1 MIQFKKKTKKPPR
14 PGQTANPAGTLSG
27 VWEGAPDCESGTASY
42 SNETSFAFFH
52 PHLNKNL
59 GGQNPQW
66 ELTIMMYDPEKSRP
80 LEKPHPPSFRKRVL
94 LTTEQAAEFL
104 GKSVS
109 AMTIDRCRC
118 VGPAYFKLG
127 RSVRYDLSDLE
138 AWLESCRIDP
148 ESI

>member
-1 MIQFKKKTKKPPR
+1 MMFDP
-14 PGQTANPAGTLSG
+14 
-27 VWEGAPDCESGTASY
+27 
-42 SNETSFAFFH
+42 
-52 PHLNKNL
+52 KN
-59 GGQNPQW
+59 
-66 ELTIMMYDPEKSRP
+66 SRP

-127 RSVRYDLSDLE
+127 RSVRYDLADLE

-148 ESI
+148 TEI

>member
-1 MIQFKKKTKKPPR
+1 
-14 PGQTANPAGTLSG
+14 
-27 VWEGAPDCESGTASY
+27 
-42 SNETSFAFFH
+42 
-52 PHLNKNL
+52 
-59 GGQNPQW
+59 
-66 ELTIMMYDPEKSRP
+66 MMYDPEKSRP

-118 VGPAYFKLG
+118 TGPVYYKLG
-127 RSVRYDLSDLE
+127 RSVRYDIEDLE

>member
-1 MIQFKKKTKKPPR
+1 MVCDTEKTR
-14 PGQTANPAGTLSG
+14 L
-27 VWEGAPDCESGTASY
+27 
-42 SNETSFAFFH
+42 
-52 PHLNKNL
+52 
-59 GGQNPQW
+59 
-66 ELTIMMYDPEKSRP
+66 
-80 LEKPHPPSFRKRVL
+80 LEKPHPSSFRKRVL

-109 AMTIDRCRC
+109 AMTIDSCRC

-127 RSVRYDLSDLE
+127 RSVRYDLADLE

>member
-1 MIQFKKKTKKPPR
+1 MGRCTRLQ
-14 PGQTANPAGTLSG
+14 
-27 VWEGAPDCESGTASY
+27 SGTTS
-42 SNETSFAFFH
+42 SNETSLAFFQ
-52 PHLNKNL
+52 PYLNKNL
-59 GGQNPQW
+59 GGQNPQR
-66 ELTIMMYDPEKSRP
+66 EMTVMMYDPEKSRP

-94 LTTEQAAEFL
+94 LTTAQAAEFL
-104 GKSVS
+104 GKSES

>member
-1 MIQFKKKTKKPPR
+1 MTY
-14 PGQTANPAGTLSG
+14 A
-27 VWEGAPDCESGTASY
+27 
-42 SNETSFAFFH
+42 
-52 PHLNKNL
+52 
-59 GGQNPQW
+59 
-66 ELTIMMYDPEKSRP
+66 PEKSRL
-80 LEKPHPPSFRKRVL
+80 LEKPHPTSFRKRVL

-118 VGPAYFKLG
+118 TGPAYFKLG

>member
-1 MIQFKKKTKKPPR
+1 MTY
-14 PGQTANPAGTLSG
+14 A
-27 VWEGAPDCESGTASY
+27 
-42 SNETSFAFFH
+42 
-52 PHLNKNL
+52 
-59 GGQNPQW
+59 
-66 ELTIMMYDPEKSRP
+66 PEKPRL
-80 LEKPHPPSFRKRVL
+80 LEKPHPTSFRKRVL

-127 RSVRYDLSDLE
+127 RSVRYDLADLE